1 LQPLVNK
8 DCRASVLG
16 RKANTNV
23 CRASVKKRTANQVE
37 TVRKCVPCALGKT
50 HGKECLCRTPDR
62 KRTAKFFTHGKAR
75 FSRSGSPNPPLMLC
89 IPAKQHHIRDV
100 GTKGALREGGGQL
113 MCARESFLVL
123 WAGQSGRYFSW
134 ARLLIPRRDGFPL
147 HWSTSTTV
155 SPPAA
160 ASPDP
165 RARVSNPIISS
176 QKSLVVVSSP
186 PINSSSS
193 HDRSPTTD
201 RPSVRPTQRMHA
213 AAIESSRESLPR
225 GVKPWPFC
233 RL

>member
-16 RKANTNV
+16 RTANTNV

-100 GTKGALREGGGQL
+100 GTKGALREGGGATHVCTRVFFSTVGRSERPLFQL
-113 MCARESFLVL
+113 GTAANPETR
-123 WAGQSGRYFSW
+123 
-134 ARLLIPRRDGFPL
+134 RL
-147 HWSTSTTV
+147 STS
-155 SPPAA
+155 
-160 ASPDP
+160 
-165 RARVSNPIISS
+165 
-176 QKSLVVVSSP
+176 LV
-186 PINSSSS
+186 N
-193 HDRSPTTD
+193 
-201 RPSVRPTQRMHA
+201 
-213 AAIESSRESLPR
+213 
-225 GVKPWPFC
+225 
-233 RL
+233 